1 MCVLGGRRLEKKE
14 DLPCHEPLDAMGVF
28 SEEVE
33 GGDRALAAQELCGF
47 PARQGHRGPFAAG
60 SVVDDVTQA
69 MSGVK
74 EYIDR

>member
-1 MCVLGGRRLEKKE
+1 
-14 DLPCHEPLDAMGVF
+14 MGVF